1 VIAPAVD
8 FPVRI
13 ADYAALTAL
22 GDAARTHAALVAGES
37 ALRLLPTL
45 GAEGGELVPLA
56 LTGPMVDGS
65 PPRWLAELENFV
77 APLRDAGWG
86 RARTPVFIA
95 SSNFGVDG
103 FITHLRTPGGNP
115 AAAREGVVSV
125 CVTGLRERFG
135 WGKNTT
141 VLSHACVSAQLAL
154 MQATRVLRAG
164 EADRALVFAFDF
176 LSPFVSG
183 GFQSLKILNSR
194 IPAPY
199 AARDTGSIG
208 LGDGAAYA
216 VLTRATGDFRIR
228 AQHTCN
234 EMWHFT
240 ANDPSGDG
248 FTGALAPLAASGK
261 QGRLWFKGHGTGTL
275 EPGALEC
282 AAAERAFPSA
292 PIVGWKG
299 AIGHTLG
306 SSALVELAIALE
318 SFRTGLVPGTVG
330 TTGKCFSDNVATTA
344 FKASGFDGAVMACNA
359 FGGAHASMLVTH
371 A

>member
-1 VIAPAVD
+1 MNAPAVD

-13 ADYAALTAL
+13 ADYAALTSL
-22 GDAARTHAALVAGES
+22 GDASRTHAALVAGES
-37 ALRLLPTL
+37 ALRFLPAL

-56 LTGPMVDGS
+56 LAGPMLDVS
-65 PPRWLAELENFV
+65 PPRWRANLENFV
-77 APLRDAGWG
+77 APLREAGWG
-86 RARTPVFIA
+86 RARTPVFVA

-103 FITHLRTPGGNP
+103 FMTHLRTPGGNIE
-115 AAAREGVVSV
+115 AAGQGVAASSV
-125 CVTGLRERFG
+125 AGLRERFG
-135 WGKNTT
+135 WGKNMT
-141 VLSHACVSAQLAL
+141 VLSHACVSSQLAL
-154 MQATRVLRAG
+154 MQAARSLRAG
-164 EADRALVFAFDF
+164 EADRALVFAYDF
-176 LSPFVSG
+176 LSPFVTG
-183 GFQSLKILNSR
+183 GFQSLKILNSLM
-194 IPAPY
+194 PAPY
-199 AARDTGSIG
+199 AARDTGAIG

-216 VLTRATGDFRIR
+216 VLTRDTGDFRIA

-240 ANDPSGDG
+240 ANDPSGAG
-248 FTGALAPLAASGK
+248 FAGALAPLAASGN
-261 QGRLWFKGHGTGTL
+261 QGRVWFKGHGTGTL

-282 AAAERAFPSA
+282 AAAERAFPAA

-306 SSALVELAIALE
+306 SCALVELTLALE

-344 FKASGFDGAVMACNA
+344 FKAAEFDGAVMACNA